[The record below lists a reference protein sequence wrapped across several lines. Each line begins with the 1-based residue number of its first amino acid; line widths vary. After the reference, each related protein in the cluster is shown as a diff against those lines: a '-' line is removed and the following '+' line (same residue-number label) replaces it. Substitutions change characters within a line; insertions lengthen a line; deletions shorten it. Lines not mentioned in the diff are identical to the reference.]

1 MSRNPEIE
9 DVSANQA
16 NNTDVNVSVD
26 LSYADEGKFKTKPR
40 STTLEVKKRMQAEK
54 SKLVTIAQ
62 NPEDAYFYPVDS
74 LPSASQFKLRK
85 NAKSNM
91 NI

>member
-1 MSRNPEIE
+1 MSRNPDIE

-40 STTLEVKKRMQAEK
+40 STTLEVKRRM
-54 SKLVTIAQ
+54 
-62 NPEDAYFYPVDS
+62 
-74 LPSASQFKLRK
+74 
-85 NAKSNM
+85 
-91 NI
+91 